1 MSEKA
6 IIDLSKI
13 TTRADLH
20 RLLKGMLL
28 FPDHYGNNL
37 DALHDILTTRHRV
50 IILSNTANCSDELKE
65 YIPRLIRV
73 FSDCARENNE
83 FFYEVHEGDAPLED
97 ADTSTFD

>member
-50 IILSNTANCSDELKE
+50 IILSNTANCSDELKD
-65 YIPRLIRV
+65 YK
-73 FSDCARENNE
+73 